1 MLLGMISTNV
11 FFSPIFYLLFFW
23 DSQPM
28 IYSYRSL
35 EILLQIPKALL
46 LFSVMSFS
54 LFSPPVFLPPSLLLC
69 LPTFI
74 SSPPPSSSSFS
85 NWMIIIDGS
94 SNSLFPHCFHYAVKD
109 HQLCFKFKLFHFSV
123 LKFPFRS
130 FSTLSK
136 SLFNSSIFHLCE
148 CVPSSQWEKL

>member
-1 MLLGMISTNV
+1 MISTNV

-54 LFSPPVFLPPSLLLC
+54 LFSPPVFLISVDGFIPHLSLK
-69 LPTFI
+69 PQT
-74 SSPPPSSSSFS
+74 
-85 NWMIIIDGS
+85 
-94 SNSLFPHCFHYAVKD
+94 
-109 HQLCFKFKLFHFSV
+109 
-123 LKFPFRS
+123 
-130 FSTLSK
+130 
-136 SLFNSSIFHLCE
+136 
-148 CVPSSQWEKL
+148 WESY